1 MWGGYSFNLK
11 MNFNVFRDAAEQ
23 KKHYI
28 PQDQVKVLVVEPEE
42 MYRVMALSR
51 QRAIA
56 ADPRLKARVTL
67 PGGLYS
73 LTEVLSLLS
82 ERANISLL
90 AQPTW
95 PGITPQQTPD
105 FQDVPLQDVLDRLTQ
120 LYSFNL
126 HHNKFR
132 YYWSMRDSGIFLFE
146 IIIERTL
153 QLNPLPDRKVLVKV
167 LTALPADFKN
177 KLMDKAG
184 ISFAELPPALRQAIK
199 SMEASDSQEI
209 VDAKVSAV
217 EDCSFR
223 LNIHNFG
230 NFLGYNLEYAE
241 PGQLLWWNFTFS
253 TKGW

>member
-82 ERANISLL
+82 ERANISLQIGR
-90 AQPTW
+90 AH
-95 PGITPQQTPD
+95 
-105 FQDVPLQDVLDRLTQ
+105 V
-120 LYSFNL
+120 
-126 HHNKFR
+126 
-132 YYWSMRDSGIFLFE
+132 
-146 IIIERTL
+146 
-153 QLNPLPDRKVLVKV
+153 
-167 LTALPADFKN
+167 
-177 KLMDKAG
+177 
-184 ISFAELPPALRQAIK
+184 
-199 SMEASDSQEI
+199 
-209 VDAKVSAV
+209 
-217 EDCSFR
+217 
-223 LNIHNFG
+223 
-230 NFLGYNLEYAE
+230 
-241 PGQLLWWNFTFS
+241 
-253 TKGW
+253 